1 MKKWKSEFD
10 IFLLLLLISGLTGF
24 FFEKTAIFIA
34 VSLFLYSAY
43 NIYQLKR
50 LADWASEKKT
60 LDEISPPEGS
70 GNWGTIFDSIYDL
83 QKKQRSSSN
92 YLKSLINKAQESS
105 AALEMAVVM
114 INEQGTLDWG
124 NLASE
129 RLLGFKFPD
138 DQNQAVTNL
147 IRDPRFAAYFHSENY
162 TEALQISIEGI
173 SDNVLEFQITFF
185 GKNERLMLVRDVTQ
199 LYKLESMRK
208 DFVGNVSHE
217 LGTPITVI
225 KGYLES
231 IVDNIDD
238 IEIRWHNAIF
248 QMQHQS
254 NRMEAIVKD
263 LLLLSTL
270 ETKAI
275 PGDEAS
281 ADLSL
286 LFREVQETTTKLM
299 EEHEH
304 KFIIS
309 SPSRLTVKGSYNELY
324 SVILNLVIN
333 AAKYSGLKNTIQ
345 LNTRM
350 EKNAI
355 FIEVS
360 DNGLGIEREH
370 LSRLTER
377 FYRVDK
383 SRSSETGGTGLGLA
397 IVKHILARH
406 EGVLHIKS
414 NVGQGSCFSCELPFH
429 RVLNSAQKQTKEES

>member
-1 MKKWKSEFD
+1 
-10 IFLLLLLISGLTGF
+10 
-24 FFEKTAIFIA
+24 
-34 VSLFLYSAY
+34 
-43 NIYQLKR
+43 
-50 LADWASEKKT
+50 
-60 LDEISPPEGS
+60 
-70 GNWGTIFDSIYDL
+70 
-83 QKKQRSSSN
+83 
-92 YLKSLINKAQESS
+92 
-105 AALEMAVVM
+105 
-114 INEQGTLDWG
+114 
-124 NLASE
+124 
-129 RLLGFKFPD
+129 
-138 DQNQAVTNL
+138 
-147 IRDPRFAAYFHSENY
+147 
-162 TEALQISIEGI
+162 
-173 SDNVLEFQITFF
+173 
-185 GKNERLMLVRDVTQ
+185 
-199 LYKLESMRK
+199 
-208 DFVGNVSHE
+208 
-217 LGTPITVI
+217 
-225 KGYLES
+225 
-231 IVDNIDD
+231 
-238 IEIRWHNAIF
+238 
-248 QMQHQS
+248 
-254 NRMEAIVKD
+254 
-263 LLLLSTL
+263 LLLSTL

-324 SVILNLVIN
+324 SVILNLVVN

-406 EGVLHIKS
+406 EGVLHVKS
-414 NVGQGSCFSCELPFH
+414 NVGQGSCFSCELPFY

>member
-1 MKKWKSEFD
+1 MKKSRGEFD
-10 IFLLLLLISGLTGF
+10 IFLMVLLTSGLVGF
-24 FFEKTAIFIA
+24 LFDRTTFFIA
-34 VSLFLYSAY
+34 CSLFVYSVY

-50 LADWASEKKT
+50 LSEWASEKQT
-60 LDEISPPEGS
+60 IEETSPPEGS
-70 GNWGTIFDSIYDL
+70 GNWGTIFDSIYKL

-114 INEQGTLDWG
+114 INEQGNLDWG

-147 IRDPRFAAYFHSENY
+147 IRDPRFTAYFYGENY
-162 TEALQISIEGI
+162 TETLQISIEGI

-199 LYKLESMRK
+199 LHKLESMRK

-231 IVDNIDD
+231 ITDNIDD
-238 IEIRWHNAIF
+238 VDAKWHNAIF
-248 QMQHQS
+248 QMEQQS

-270 ETKAI
+270 ETRAI
-275 PGDEAS
+275 PSDE
-281 ADLSL
+281 LSVDVPA
-286 LFREVQETTTKLM
+286 LFREIEETTTKVM
-299 EEHEH
+299 KDYKHR
-304 KFIIS
+304 FSTS
-309 SPSRLTVKGSYNELY
+309 SPSQLKLRGSYNEMY
-324 SVILNLVIN
+324 SVILNLVVN
-333 AAKYSGLKNTIQ
+333 AAKYSGVNNTIQ
-345 LNTRM
+345 LSARIGDD
-350 EKNAI
+350 AI
-355 FIEVS
+355 FIEVK
-360 DNGLGIEREH
+360 DDGLGIGREH

-383 SRSSETGGTGLGLA
+383 SRSSKTGGTGLGLA

-406 EGVLHIKS
+406 DGELNIKS
-414 NVGQGSCFSCELPFH
+414 RVGKGSRFSCELPLY
-429 RVLNSAQKQTKEES
+429 RVLNST